1 MYVVYRRD
9 VVCRVRSGARQVR
22 PAARSRPMSET
33 VCPVSLRARAPRP
46 RVGVSN
52 SRRLS
57 RPADGACESV
67 QVARG
72 YSRSR
77 RARLPER
84 DAATRA
90 RRAARGRERD
100 SHKSGA
106 PRVGVRARVG
116 RRCTYKRKGIIFAC
130 IFHDSIRRWNF

>member
-1 MYVVYRRD
+1 MLFIVAMQYVA
-9 VVCRVRSGARQVR
+9 CGTVRGRCGRPPALAR
-22 PAARSRPMSET
+22 
-33 VCPVSLRARAPRP
+33 CPRQSVLCPLARAPRP

-72 YSRSR
+72 YSRSPR
-77 RARLPER
+77 PRLLER
-84 DAATRA
+84 DAAIPSESEM
-90 RRAARGRERD
+90 RGSERD
-100 SHKSGA
+100 SHKSRV
-106 PRVGVRARVG
+106 PCVGVRARVG